1 MVRLVH
7 VGRTHVGEV
16 VCGVDT
22 IAAST
27 SDQERDTTSVIAYD
41 ARAWTHHVAPD
52 VPLPVGPW
60 FRSTRL
66 NGLNLMRQSSLRS
79 GQLDEELQHYDWR
92 AAAPAIGLRS
102 LAAVAMTVPALLAV
116 GVYWLRHVPVGTGM
130 PLSDNVM
137 QVRLVV
143 PPSADASRPLV
154 APAATTAAITSAPP
168 QVPTVAA
175 AAAEAESVTA
185 RDSTAPGSM
194 LAHLP
199 AAPAWDASVPGSPL
213 VVLQTKP
220 DQKTTTFVRTVKSHI
235 ARFQYYPER
244 AQRERIHGQ
253 VGLVLTLR
261 RDGTVTNVLVASS
274 SGVASLDAAAVDTVR
289 RAQPLPSIPAELPG
303 QLSLDYT
310 IAFDLPQ

>member
-1 MVRLVH
+1 MQQ
-7 VGRTHVGEV
+7 G
-16 VCGVDT
+16 
-22 IAAST
+22 
-27 SDQERDTTSVIAYD
+27 
-41 ARAWTHHVAPD
+41 
-52 VPLPVGPW
+52 
-60 FRSTRL
+60 
-66 NGLNLMRQSSLRS
+66 SSRS
-79 GQLDEELQHYDWR
+79 GHLDEELQHYDWR

-116 GVYWLRHVPVGTGM
+116 GVYWLRHLPAGTGM

-137 QVRLVV
+137 QVRLVA

-154 APAATTAAITSAPP
+154 AAAAPTAAVTSVPSQTPAVAPA
-168 QVPTVAA
+168 TV
-175 AAAEAESVTA
+175 EDGSDSVQA
-185 RDSTAPGSM
+185 RDSRAPGST

-199 AAPAWDASVPGSPL
+199 AAPAWDAAVPGSPL
-213 VVLQTKP
+213 VVMQTKP
-220 DQKTTTFVRTVKSHI
+220 DQKTMTFVRTVKSHI

-261 RDGTVTNVLVASS
+261 RDGTVTNVRIASS

-310 IAFDLPQ
+310 IAGVAISGRHVSVILRR